1 MTYLKYRLKYKKFNI
16 SVFFLLLF
24 FLNNCATNVNVSI
37 LKPATIDI
45 GDLQNLAVSDFE
57 FIGDWTFKEEGTPP
71 LTEVAGKI
79 IKNIMDGKKRGRN
92 RQPHPRKAFP
102 GSRISEKFE
111 TKLLEN
117 GHYSVIERDEQLD
130 KLLKEQKLSMSGMI
144 NEGESSELGQMK
156 GVDAYMFGSGRY
168 YVDDIG
174 EWYTRKDDDGIVK
187 DVFYKIQRKVRV
199 ELTYKI
205 VNVETGQIVASK
217 KQNKNRSVS
226 SRAKNKEKAFKKLSD
241 WEPIVDKITDKLVN
255 KSVKQIAPHYIKTS
269 RQIKHGKSVGMK
281 TGLEYAKRNM
291 WKDAKESWEA
301 VLKDKTPDAIQDK
314 IHAKYN
320 LGVYYEIHDE
330 LDQAEELFNQCYRES
345 GKSTYLDA
353 VQRVQTRKEEILMLK
368 DQQQV
373 ED

>member
-1 MTYLKYRLKYKKFNI
+1 MKYKILNI
-16 SVFFLLLF
+16 SGFLLLLF
-24 FLNNCATNVNVSI
+24 FLNSCATNVRVSI
-37 LKPATIDI
+37 LKPATIYI

-71 LTEVAGKI
+71 LTEVADKI
-79 IKNIMDGKKRGRN
+79 IKNIIHGNKRARN
-92 RQPHPRKAFP
+92 RKPHPKKAFP

-117 GHYSVIERDEQLD
+117 GHYTVVERDEALD
-130 KLLKEQKLSMSGMI
+130 KVLNEQKFSMSGMI

-174 EWYTRKDDDGIVK
+174 EWYTRKNDNDIIK
-187 DVFYKIQRKVRV
+187 EVFYKIQRKIRV
-199 ELTYKI
+199 ELTYKV

-217 KQNKNRSVS
+217 KLKKAEKVY
-226 SRAKNKEKAFKKLSD
+226 SRRKNKEKAIKKLSD
-241 WEPIVDKITDKLVN
+241 WEPIVDKITDRLVN
-255 KSVKQIAPHYIKTS
+255 KAVKQIAPHYIRAS

-291 WKDAKESWEA
+291 WNDAKESWQA
-301 VLKDKTPDAIQDK
+301 VLKDKTPDAIEDK

-320 LGVYYEIHDE
+320 IGVYHEIHDE
-330 LDQAEELFNQCYRES
+330 LDQAEELFNHCYRES

-368 DQQQV
+368 DQQQI